1 MVTAQPPASVQ
12 PGAPF
17 SLTVAVQ
24 YSDTGALK
32 TAYNGPVTVALANNP
47 GGSVLNGT
55 TTVTAAGG
63 VATFNGLSV
72 SNVGTGYTLVASA
85 PGIAGSAATGGF
97 DVSTTAPPPPPT
109 SLPPTIVGS
118 QVLFTR
124 KTNRKGKPVGKPV
137 FVGFQFTFSTAM
149 DGSAGIAANYQMGT
163 FVTKTRQAKARHGRQ
178 ADRLFRESQRCGQ
191 RGDADAGRE
200 AGLQDRGPDHPARQ
214 RPPER
219 REHPHER
226 QRRLQYRQGRQESLA
241 GLSPGGP

>member
-1 MVTAQPPASVQ
+1 MAAIAIPQGLTTGPDGNIWFTDGLGAFGVLALDTRLAVTAQPPASVQ

-32 TAYNGPVTVALANNP
+32 TAYNGPVTVGLANNP

-118 QVLFTR
+118 QALFTPEDQPEGQAR
-124 KTNRKGKPVGKPV
+124 RQVPSSPA
-137 FVGFQFTFSTAM
+137 SSSP
-149 DGSAGIAANYQMGT
+149 SA
-163 FVTKTRQAKARHGRQ
+163 
-178 ADRLFRESQRCGQ
+178 
-191 RGDADAGRE
+191 
-200 AGLQDRGPDHPARQ
+200 
-214 RPPER
+214 PP
-219 REHPHER
+219 
-226 QRRLQYRQGRQESLA
+226 
-241 GLSPGGP
+241 